1 MSQRTD
7 TNKKLVRAV
16 LLGLA
21 ASVVSM
27 PFMSSASAQTL
38 REYKEQLAE
47 QYPAYRAVLEK
58 EAQLAREAEEN
69 ANANTVVA
77 PSNVQALKSNKFS
90 GYSKMRSADEN
101 VVVRTGDAPVHI
113 FWEGDTAYGE
123 LKSEGTG
130 RLNVTAKAGDKM
142 QSAVITAAA
151 DSNGTGGRVNIGVG
165 DAGLDWN
172 HPASIKSNP
181 EKVAD
186 MTGVQF
192 KADNGD
198 IVFTNGT
205 VIAQAQNLFGS
216 NNGKIYIGDTET
228 GGGFNANT
236 VLKLDGN
243 TNFGTNP
250 AFDSLTQDK
259 NYIVL
264 TERGTLVAKSA
275 QIFENGL
282 GTKDSVKDPG
292 QVRTDTNDAVDF
304 RAGTLLL
311 DDKEYN
317 DDYLKTAN
325 TYIKK
330 ADGGTTNVVIDNDNA
345 YRDVSLV
352 DEDSYFAGIK
362 VNKNTLSL
370 GNIGNDSTVHKLN
383 GTFIDL
389 STIPPSSTDPQNRIG
404 ILDGH
409 ELHLGSAVE
418 GRELLTVNNGTEP
431 NALIRVRASST
442 LTLGITEVGNRITGS
457 VELLEKGAKL
467 NIARGWLN
475 IDNISAYEDAQI
487 NVGSGTVLT
496 TGNGSTNGTKHSIS
510 LNDNAKIQVNGLLTD
525 SNISGGTNSVINI
538 GDDWH
543 NGRMF
548 IGSDYDMSD
557 FEGSIFMDPVWK
569 GNDRID
575 NASQFALEDTD
586 NIDFRLTVGRNSLA
600 SLGTEN
606 TLEAMNAF
614 RESRLKWGENGITA
628 ALYLAKPVDISKD
641 TGSGQGGIR
650 VDGMATYI
658 PTDRSIENTAEFGS
672 HSLLMVNAEGEG
684 INVGKAA
691 LTGDK
696 LTVADDAFLYLDNAV
711 NGKTYRIAD
720 FGDTTFARGWFTNSK
735 NIITNKLFAA
745 RFGTAFNAGEL
756 RIDRLRLAEALPGA
770 VMRNVVD
777 RMTFSAQDRRDN
789 PAVRYVYE
797 ATHGLHSDAEATTL
811 LNVAAQPAELA
822 GATATALANSTDFAD
837 QAQSHF
843 SFMTDSEEFENQA
856 WVKYGHR
863 KGSMNELGLGGM
875 DTDYDTSYNSVTVG
889 YDIEATDDFRHGVAV
904 SYGKGSNNAAWENDD
919 FNTKGVSWYGSFR
932 NGNSNTLMD
941 VGYYHTSHDV
951 RGFFNAEPDT
961 DVFTMGVT
969 NEFKFPMDK
978 EGKTAVVPHVGL
990 RYSRINTPS
999 YSGYYGGNEL
1009 FRYDPAEKD
1018 IFSLP
1023 FGVGFVSENKNDSWT
1038 TRLYADV
1045 AYVPVIGGR
1054 SADMHVRAVGID
1066 AEDVFGYDVS
1076 NGSSFVGSIGVK
1088 QESDSFEW
1096 GLSYRYSGNSD
1107 WHNNDVMAN
1116 VAWKF

>member
-77 PSNVQALKSNKFS
+77 PSNVQALKADKFS
-90 GYSKMRSADEN
+90 GYSKLRSADEN
-101 VVVRTGDAPVHI
+101 VVVSTGDAPVHM
-113 FWEGDTAYGE
+113 FWGGDTAYGE

-151 DSNGTGGRVNIGVG
+151 DSNGARGRVNIGVG

-228 GGGFNANT
+228 GGGFNANA

-418 GRELLTVNNGTEP
+418 GRELLTVNDGTEP

-496 TGNGSTNGTKHSIS
+496 TGNGSTNGIKHSIS
-510 LNDNAKIQVNGLLTD
+510 LNDKAKIQVNGLLTD
-525 SNISGGTNSVINI
+525 SNILGDTDSVINI

-543 NGRMF
+543 NGSMF
-548 IGSDYDMSD
+548 IGSGYDMSG
-557 FEGSIFMDPVWK
+557 FKGSIFMDPVWK
-569 GNDRID
+569 GNDRVD
-575 NASQFALEDTD
+575 YASQFALADTS
-586 NIDFRLTVGRNSLA
+586 NINFRLTVGRNSLA

-628 ALYLAKPVDISKD
+628 ALYLAKPVDIRATK
-641 TGSGQGGIR
+641 TFNGGIK
-650 VDGMATYI
+650 VDGMATNI
-658 PTDRSIENTAEFGS
+658 PTDRAIENTAEFGS
-672 HSLLMVNAEGEG
+672 HSLLMVNAEG
-684 INVGKAA
+684 INVGDAA
-691 LTGDK
+691 LTGGTLK
-696 LTVADDAFLYLDNAV
+696 VADDAFLYLDNAV
-711 NGKTYRIAD
+711 NGKTYTIAKFD
-720 FGDTTFARGWFTNSK
+720 NVSDARGWFTNSK

-797 ATHGLHSDAEATTL
+797 ATNGLHSDAEATAL

-889 YDIEATDDFRHGVAV
+889 YDIEAADDFRHGVAV
-904 SYGKGSNNAAWENDD
+904 SYGKGSNNADWENDD

-969 NEFKFPMDK
+969 NEFKFLIDK
-978 EGKTAVVPHVGL
+978 EGKTAIVPHVGL

-999 YSGYYGGNEL
+999 YSGYYGGSEL

-1116 VAWKF
+1116 VA

>member
-1 MSQRTD
+1 
-7 TNKKLVRAV
+7 
-16 LLGLA
+16 
-21 ASVVSM
+21 
-27 PFMSSASAQTL
+27 
-38 REYKEQLAE
+38 
-47 QYPAYRAVLEK
+47 
-58 EAQLAREAEEN
+58 
-69 ANANTVVA
+69 
-77 PSNVQALKSNKFS
+77 
-90 GYSKMRSADEN
+90 
-101 VVVRTGDAPVHI
+101 
-113 FWEGDTAYGE
+113 
-123 LKSEGTG
+123 
-130 RLNVTAKAGDKM
+130 
-142 QSAVITAAA
+142 
-151 DSNGTGGRVNIGVG
+151 
-165 DAGLDWN
+165 
-172 HPASIKSNP
+172 
-181 EKVAD
+181 
-186 MTGVQF
+186 
-192 KADNGD
+192 
-198 IVFTNGT
+198 
-205 VIAQAQNLFGS
+205 
-216 NNGKIYIGDTET
+216 
-228 GGGFNANT
+228 
-236 VLKLDGN
+236 
-243 TNFGTNP
+243 
-250 AFDSLTQDK
+250 
-259 NYIVL
+259 
-264 TERGTLVAKSA
+264 
-275 QIFENGL
+275 
-282 GTKDSVKDPG
+282 
-292 QVRTDTNDAVDF
+292 
-304 RAGTLLL
+304 
-311 DDKEYN
+311 
-317 DDYLKTAN
+317 
-325 TYIKK
+325 
-330 ADGGTTNVVIDNDNA
+330 
-345 YRDVSLV
+345 
-352 DEDSYFAGIK
+352 
-362 VNKNTLSL
+362 
-370 GNIGNDSTVHKLN
+370 
-383 GTFIDL
+383 
-389 STIPPSSTDPQNRIG
+389 
-404 ILDGH
+404 
-409 ELHLGSAVE
+409 
-418 GRELLTVNNGTEP
+418 
-431 NALIRVRASST
+431 
-442 LTLGITEVGNRITGS
+442 
-457 VELLEKGAKL
+457 
-467 NIARGWLN
+467 
-475 IDNISAYEDAQI
+475 
-487 NVGSGTVLT
+487 
-496 TGNGSTNGTKHSIS
+496 
-510 LNDNAKIQVNGLLTD
+510 
-525 SNISGGTNSVINI
+525 
-538 GDDWH
+538 
-543 NGRMF
+543 
-548 IGSDYDMSD
+548 
-557 FEGSIFMDPVWK
+557 
-569 GNDRID
+569 
-575 NASQFALEDTD
+575 
-586 NIDFRLTVGRNSLA
+586 
-600 SLGTEN
+600 
-606 TLEAMNAF
+606 
-614 RESRLKWGENGITA
+614 
-628 ALYLAKPVDISKD
+628 
-641 TGSGQGGIR
+641 
-650 VDGMATYI
+650 MATNI
-658 PTDRSIENTAEFGS
+658 PTDRAIENTAEFAS

-684 INVGKAA
+684 INVGKTA

-696 LTVADDAFLYLDNAV
+696 LMVADDAFLYLDNAV

-720 FGDTTFARGWFTNSK
+720 FDDTNFARGWFTNSK

-745 RFGTAFNAGEL
+745 RFGTSLNAGEL

-777 RMTFSAQDRRDN
+777 KMTFSAQDRRDN

-999 YSGYYGGNEL
+999 YSGYYGGSEL